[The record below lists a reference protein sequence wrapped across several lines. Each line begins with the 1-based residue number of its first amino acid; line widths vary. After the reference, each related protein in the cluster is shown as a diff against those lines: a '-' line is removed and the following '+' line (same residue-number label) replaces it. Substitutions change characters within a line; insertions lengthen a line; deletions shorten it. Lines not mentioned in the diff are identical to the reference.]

1 MSSSTY
7 SCSDLQVVFLRE
19 LQGYLPMRT
28 ITFEEADSLL
38 SWNSVADAL
47 HAGHQLAKAEI
58 GDLLLQVEP
67 NALLSRGAWIPGL
80 GMALKSMSVFPE
92 NVSANPRLPSI
103 QGGVL
108 LFDDKNGSLM
118 AIIDGV
124 LVTKW
129 KTAGDSVL
137 GAKLLANPLPKTH
150 LMVGVGTVAVSVID
164 AYREVFPSID
174 RFIICNR
181 TISNAYRFVETMQ
194 HKVGGLEVM
203 ECLEAACGEADII
216 TCATMAVEPV
226 LKGEWINA
234 GTHVDL
240 IGSFKPDMR
249 EADDALLLKSELF
262 VDSRDTTIGHIGEID
277 IPLNAGTIVLE
288 NIRGDLYELC
298 RNKAG
303 RGSTESITVFKNGG
317 GAHLDLMT
325 SMMIYE
331 MCN

>member
-1 MSSSTY
+1 
-7 SCSDLQVVFLRE
+7 
-19 LQGYLPMRT
+19 MRT
-28 ITFEEADSLL
+28 ITFEEADPLL
-38 SWNSVADAL
+38 TWNLVSDAL

-67 NALLSRGAWIPGL
+67 NALLNRGAWIPGL
-80 GMALKSMSVFPE
+80 GMALKSMSVFPQ
-92 NVSANPRLPSI
+92 NVSANPRLPSV

-108 LFDDKNGSLM
+108 LFDDKNGSLIAM
-118 AIIDGV
+118 IDGV

-150 LMVGVGTVAVSVID
+150 LVVGAGTVAASVID
-164 AYREVFPSID
+164 AYSEVFPCID

-181 TISNAYRFVETMQ
+181 SISNAHKLAETMQ
-194 HKVGGLEVM
+194 HRVAGIEVM
-203 ECLEAACGEADII
+203 ESLGEACGEADII
-216 TCATMAVEPV
+216 TCATMASGPV
-226 LKGEWINA
+226 LKGEWIKS

-240 IGSFKPDMR
+240 IGAFTPSMR

-262 VDSRDTTIGHIGEID
+262 VDLRDTTIGHIGEID
-277 IPLNAGTIVLE
+277 IPLNAGTITLE
-288 NIRGDLYELC
+288 NIRGDFYELC
-298 RNKAG
+298 KNKAG
-303 RGSTESITVFKNGG
+303 RGSKESITVFKNGG

-331 MCN
+331 KCCELNHD